1 MLYNKYYGGVTVL
14 WLVNEGGRGEK
25 TPKTPQKKKTLQAA
39 VKFTTICRVF
49 CPSMV
54 VFWSQLAQRAARKE
68 PATERLET
76 LI

>member
-1 MLYNKYYGGVTVL
+1 MYNKYYGGVTVL
-14 WLVNEGGRGEK
+14 WLVNEGGRGGK
-25 TPKTPQKKKTLQAA
+25 KKKKTLQAA